1 MLGLRQRQ
9 AFAVAI
15 CRGCADELKA
25 ESSKA
30 TGREISDR
38 LDDVSEHLDGELGY
52 GLITDNVIEAKR
64 LMQRF

>member
-1 MLGLRQRQ
+1 MGLRQRQ

-30 TGREISDR
+30 TGREIAER
-38 LDDVSEHLDGELGY
+38 LDDVSEHLDGELGQIRH
-52 GLITDNVIEAKR
+52 GLHVLQSAIP
-64 LMQRF
+64 L

>member
-1 MLGLRQRQ
+1 MGLRQRQ

-30 TGREISDR
+30 TGREIAER
-38 LDDVSEHLDGELGY
+38 LDDVSEDLDGELGQIRH
-52 GLITDNVIEAKR
+52 GLHVLQSAIP
-64 LMQRF
+64 L